1 MKQIEPERTLTRAEL
16 RGDPTASLQ
25 KIGAAGLVIVTR
37 WGRLA
42 HVGYAYNEEPLY
54 NADSRILMNVRGV
67 TRVSQ
72 EDFSRNPIGLI
83 TDVVDAERQLL
94 VVESQPPIAFQ
105 GFATTALQDILS
117 KVPIVDETDP
127 DNLVPPDRIE
137 QTVTDRLALD

>member
-16 RGDPTASLQ
+16 RDDPTASLQ

-42 HVGYAYNEEPLY
+42 HVGYVYNEEPLY
-54 NADSRILMNVRGV
+54 NADSRILMNVRDV

-72 EDFSRNPIGLI
+72 ENFSRNPIGLI

-137 QTVTDRLALD
+137 QTVADRLALD